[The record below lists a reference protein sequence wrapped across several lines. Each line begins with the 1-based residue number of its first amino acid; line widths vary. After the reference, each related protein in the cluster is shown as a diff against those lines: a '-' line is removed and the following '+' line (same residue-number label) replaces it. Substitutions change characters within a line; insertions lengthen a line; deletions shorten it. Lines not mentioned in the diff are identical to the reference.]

1 MARPDRH
8 GRCGIEQGR
17 TVLELVQR
25 AQRRLFY
32 NELFA
37 QAANLASGALFAV
50 ILLLLTG
57 TEILNWQWLVALP
70 LGVAGIGLYGAW
82 RRRPSAYR
90 AAQLVDARLDLA
102 DTLSTAL
109 YFRENPPHVSSG
121 LVRLQADAA
130 EQVSQNVDVRAA
142 VPFRMPRTV
151 YAMAALLLVAGSL
164 FALRYAVSRSLDLK
178 PPLARILEQNFGSP
192 KTENAKNTPPKM
204 HPADAKSQ
212 EDDLAAADSRDQK
225 GDPQDAQ
232 SERNGDDGDAQQAKA
247 ESKPGEK
254 GSKAQEQEGQA
265 TDSQS
270 ADSDDREGNNADS
283 QSGQQGNSR
292 EGKQGN
298 SKQDANNSSENSSL
312 ISKVKDAVQN
322 LLSRMKPQQNQSG
335 GQQQSGEQQ
344 SQQGKGQQNGGKQQ
358 NAKNGQ
364 QQSGQQQADAQDGQS
379 GEQSQNSQ
387 DAQGKGTGNSDAKQA
402 SKQPGSGIGS
412 QDGDKSIKQAEQ
424 LAAMGKISEI
434 IGKRAQNI
442 SGESTV
448 EVQSTSQ
455 VLKTPYANR
464 GAQHTQNGAEI
475 SRDEIPVAL
484 QSYVEQYFEQVRKQP
499 KK

>member
-1 MARPDRH
+1 ML
-8 GRCGIEQGR
+8 G
-17 TVLELVQR
+17 LVRR

-37 QAANLASGALFAV
+37 QGANLASATLGAV
-50 ILLLLTG
+50 ILLLLAG
-57 TEILNWQWLVALP
+57 TEILNWQWLTVLP
-70 LGVAGIGLYGAW
+70 LAAGAIGLYIAW
-82 RRRPSAYR
+82 RRRPSAYV
-90 AAQLVDARLDLA
+90 AAQIVDRRMGLA
-102 DTLSTAL
+102 DALSTAM
-109 YFRENPPHVSSG
+109 YFH
-121 LVRLQADAA
+121 QAGDAA
-130 EQVSQNVDVRAA
+130 RASADVVRVQAQAAERASERVDLRAA
-142 VPFRMPRTV
+142 VPFRMPRTA
-151 YAMAALLLVAGSL
+151 YAMAALFLVAGSL
-164 FALRYAVSRSLDLK
+164 FALRYAVSHTLDLK
-178 PPLARILEQNFGSP
+178 PPLARILEQNFGST
-192 KTENAKNTPPKM
+192 KTENAKNTPPKLR
-204 HPADAKSQ
+204 PTDARSQ
-212 EDDLAAADSRDQK
+212 ENDMASADSQEQK
-225 GDPQDAQ
+225 AGDPQDGQ
-232 SERNGDDGDAQQAKA
+232 SERNADDADSQQAKA
-247 ESKPGEK
+247 ESKEGEK
-254 GSKAQEQEGQA
+254 GAKTQEQQGQA
-265 TDSQS
+265 SDQQS
-270 ADSDDREGNNADS
+270 GQSDDAQGNNADS
-283 QSGQQGNSR
+283 ESGQQGNSKDA
-292 EGKQGN
+292 KQAN

-312 ISKVKDAVQN
+312 MSKVKDAVQN

-344 SQQGKGQQNGGKQQ
+344 SQPGKGQQNGGKQQ

-387 DAQGKGTGNSDAKQA
+387 DAQGKGTGNSDSKQA

-442 SGESTV
+442 SGETTV

-455 VLKTPYANR
+455 VLKTQYANR
-464 GAQHTQNGAEI
+464 SAQHTQNGAEI

-484 QSYVEQYFEQVRKQP
+484 QSYVEQYFEQVRKQ

>member
-1 MARPDRH
+1 MLGLIR
-8 GRCGIEQGR
+8 
-17 TVLELVQR
+17 R

-37 QAANLASGALFAV
+37 QGANLASAALLAV
-50 ILLLLTG
+50 ILLLLAG
-57 TEILNWQWLVALP
+57 TEILDWQWLTAIPAL
-70 LGVAGIGLYGAW
+70 AAAIGFYAAW
-82 RRRPSAYR
+82 RRRFSSYR
-90 AAQLVDARLDLA
+90 TAQLIDTRLGLA
-102 DTLSTAL
+102 DALSTAL
-109 YFRENPPHVSSG
+109 YFHEFDSNHVPAEV
-121 LVRLQADAA
+121 VRLQAEAA
-130 EQVSQNVDVRAA
+130 EQASQSVDVRTA
-142 VPFRMPRTV
+142 VPFRMPRTA
-151 YAMAALLLVAGSL
+151 YAMAALLLVATSL
-164 FALRYAVSRSLDLK
+164 FALRYAVSRKLDLK
-178 PPLARILEQNFGSP
+178 PPLARILEQNFGSQ
-192 KTENAKNTPPKM
+192 KSENAKSNQPRTRPT
-204 HPADAKSQ
+204 DAKSQ
-212 EDDLAAADSRDQK
+212 DSDLASAESQEQK
-225 GDPQDAQ
+225 GGDPQDGQ
-232 SERNGDDGDAQQAKA
+232 SERNSEDADQQQGKA
-247 ESKPGEK
+247 ESKEGEK
-254 GSKAQEQEGQA
+254 GAKTQEQDGQA
-265 TDSQS
+265 GTDQKDGD
-270 ADSDDREGNNADS
+270 ADDRAGNNADS
-283 QSGQQGNSR
+283 DSGQQGNNKDS
-292 EGKQGN
+292 KQGN

-312 ISKVKDAVQN
+312 MSKVKDAVQN
-322 LLSRMKPQQNQSG
+322 LMSKLKPQQNQSG

-344 SQQGKGQQNGGKQQ
+344 SQQGKGQQNGAKQQ

-442 SGESTV
+442 SGETTV

-484 QSYVEQYFEQVRKQP
+484 QSYVEQYFEQVRKQ

>member
-1 MARPDRH
+1 
-8 GRCGIEQGR
+8 
-17 TVLELVQR
+17 VLELVRR
-25 AQRRLFY
+25 AQRRFFY

-37 QAANLASGALFAV
+37 QGANLASAVLLAL
-50 ILLLLTG
+50 ILLLLAG
-57 TEILNWQWLVALP
+57 TEVLDWQWLAVLP
-70 LGVAGIGLYGAW
+70 AAAAVTGLGLAW
-82 RRRPSAYR
+82 HRRPSAYR
-90 AAQLVDARLDLA
+90 AAQAVDARLALA

-109 YFRENPPHVSSG
+109 YFRDNPPRVSSEV
-121 LVRLQADAA
+121 VRLQAAAA
-130 EQVSQNVDVRAA
+130 EQVSQNVDLRAA
-142 VPFRMPRTV
+142 VPFRMPRTA

-164 FALRYAVSRSLDLK
+164 FALRYAVSRSLDLR
-178 PPLARILEQNFGSP
+178 PPLARILEQNFGSA

-204 HPADAKSQ
+204 RPSDAKAQ
-212 EDDLAAADSRDQK
+212 DDLASADGQEQK
-225 GDPQDAQ
+225 QGDPQDGQ
-232 SERNGDDGDAQQAKA
+232 SERNGDSSDSQQAKA

-254 GSKAQEQEGQA
+254 GAKSQEQQGQSSDA
-265 TDSQS
+265 QNGD
-270 ADSDDREGNNADS
+270 ADDRAGNDADS
-283 QSGQQGNSR
+283 QQGQQGNSK
-292 EGKQGN
+292 ESKQGN
-298 SKQDANNSSENSSL
+298 SQQDANNSSENSSL

-344 SQQGKGQQNGGKQQ
+344 NQQGKGQQNGGKQQ

-364 QQSGQQQADAQDGQS
+364 QQQGQQQAEAQDGQS

-442 SGESTV
+442 SGETTV

-455 VLKTPYANR
+455 VLKTPYANL

-475 SRDEIPVAL
+475 SRDEIPVVL
-484 QSYVEQYFEQVRKQP
+484 QNYVEQYFEQVRKQP

>member
-1 MARPDRH
+1 VLGLGRRAR
-8 GRCGIEQGR
+8 
-17 TVLELVQR
+17 
-25 AQRRLFY
+25 RRFFY

-37 QAANLASGALFAV
+37 QGANLASAALFAV
-50 ILLLLTG
+50 ILLLLAG
-57 TEILNWQWLVALP
+57 TEVLHWQWLAALP
-70 LGVAGIGLYGAW
+70 LGAAAVGLYAAW
-82 RRRPSAYR
+82 RRQPSVYR
-90 AAQLVDARLDLA
+90 AAQLVDSRLGLS

-109 YFRENPPHVSSG
+109 HFEQNPQPSEVM
-121 LVRLQADAA
+121 RLQAEAA
-130 EQVSQNVDVRAA
+130 ERVSQNVDLRAA
-142 VPFRMPRTV
+142 VPFRMPRTT

-164 FALRYAVSRSLDLK
+164 FALRYAVTRTLDLK
-178 PPLARILEQNFGSP
+178 PPLARILEQSFGSP
-192 KTENAKNTPPKM
+192 KTENAKNTPPRM
-204 HPADAKSQ
+204 RPTDAQSK
-212 EDDLAAADSRDQK
+212 DDLASADGQEQK
-225 GDPQDAQ
+225 AGDPRDGQ
-232 SERNGDDGDAQQAKA
+232 SERNADDGNAQQAKA
-247 ESKPGEK
+247 ESKQGEK
-254 GSKAQEQEGQA
+254 GARTPEQEGQ
-265 TDSQS
+265 S
-270 ADSDDREGNNADS
+270 ADAQNGDADDRAGNNADS
-283 QSGQQGNSR
+283 QSGQQGASKDAR
-292 EGKQGN
+292 QQGN

-312 ISKVKDAVQN
+312 MSKVKDAVQN

-364 QQSGQQQADAQDGQS
+364 PQQGQQQADAQDGQS

-412 QDGDKSIKQAEQ
+412 QDGDKSIRQAEQ

-442 SGESTV
+442 SGETTV

>member
-1 MARPDRH
+1 
-8 GRCGIEQGR
+8 
-17 TVLELVQR
+17 VVKLVRR
-25 AQRRLFY
+25 AQRRFFF

-37 QAANLASGALFAV
+37 QGANLASAVLLAV
-50 ILLLLTG
+50 ILLLLAG
-57 TEILNWQWLVALP
+57 TEVLNWQWLVLLP
-70 LGVAGIGLYGAW
+70 LGAAAIGLYTAW

-90 AAQLVDARLDLA
+90 TAQLVDTRLGLA

-109 YFRENPPHVSSG
+109 YFRYNPPQVSSEV
-121 LVRLQADAA
+121 VRLQAEAA
-130 EQVSQNVDVRAA
+130 ERVSENVDPRAA
-142 VPFRMPRTV
+142 VPFRMPRTA

-192 KTENAKNTPPKM
+192 KTENTRQTPPKM
-204 HPADAKSQ
+204 RPADAQAQ
-212 EDDLAAADSRDQK
+212 EDVLASADNPEQK
-225 GDPQDAQ
+225 GDSQDGQPDLKADNRD
-232 SERNGDDGDAQQAKA
+232 SQQAKA
-247 ESKPGEK
+247 ESKDGAK
-254 GSKAQEQEGQA
+254 GAQAQEQEGQ
-265 TDSQS
+265 S
-270 ADSDDREGNNADS
+270 ADSQNGDDDRAGNSADS
-283 QSGQQGNSR
+283 ESGQTGNSKDA
-292 EGKQGN
+292 KQGN
-298 SKQDANNSSENSSL
+298 SKQDANNSGENSSL
-312 ISKVKDAVQN
+312 ISKVKDAMQN
-322 LLSRMKPQQNQSG
+322 LLSKMKPQQNQPG
-335 GQQQSGEQQ
+335 AQQQSGEQR
-344 SQQGKGQQNGGKQQ
+344 SQQGKGQQNGSKQQ
-358 NAKNGQ
+358 NARNGQ
-364 QQSGQQQADAQDGQS
+364 QQGQQQADAQDGQS
-379 GEQSQNSQ
+379 GDQSQNSQ

-442 SGESTV
+442 SGETTV

-484 QSYVEQYFEQVRKQP
+484 QSYVEQYFEQVRKQAR
-499 KK
+499 K